1 LPLNWHGDCIFPE
14 KELKLETNMP
24 ITLDS
29 ALGIHDEALMLRSR
43 RAELLASN
51 IANADTPGYKARD
64 IDFTAALADAQSRQA
79 QSLTTTHANH
89 IPLNSSVDS
98 MQALYRVPNQSALDG
113 NTVDS
118 AIEKSAFA
126 ENALHYQA
134 SLAFL
139 DSKFKGIIAALKGE

>member
-1 LPLNWHGDCIFPE
+1 
-14 KELKLETNMP
+14 
-24 ITLDS
+24 
-29 ALGIHDEALMLRSR
+29 
-43 RAELLASN
+43 
-51 IANADTPGYKARD
+51 
-64 IDFTAALADAQSRQA
+64 
-79 QSLTTTHANH
+79 
-89 IPLNSSVDS
+89 
-98 MQALYRVPNQSALDG
+98 MQTLYRVPNQSALDG